1 MNPEINFIVISG
13 YSQFEYAQQAIKY
26 GVKDYLLKPL
36 KKRELE
42 NSLTEIKESHESL
55 IKSTRI
61 RNDCKAVHLKAVVVV
76 ETERLLHPYARI
88 ELKA

>member
-26 GVKDYLLKPL
+26 GVKRLPAETI

-61 RNDCKAVHLKAVVVV
+61 RNEMESIIEASREHI
-76 ETERLLHPYARI
+76 RRI
-88 ELKA
+88 FL